1 MVVYYHEGM
10 CLVEK
15 LVHYLQCQGH
25 NKGLYNQNTTVSVV
39 SSVLLVSLQLN
50 IISWSVMWKN
60 GITVI
65 KVTANVQN
73 VCPTIFSEP
82 QYIWL
87 PNLVWICSIISWSV
101 MQKKNWF
108 SEFNVKVTMRA

>member
-60 GITVI
+60 GITMF
-65 KVTANVQN
+65 K
-73 VCPTIFSEP
+73 
-82 QYIWL
+82 
-87 PNLVWICSIISWSV
+87 
-101 MQKKNWF
+101 
-108 SEFNVKVTMRA
+108 VKVTMKV